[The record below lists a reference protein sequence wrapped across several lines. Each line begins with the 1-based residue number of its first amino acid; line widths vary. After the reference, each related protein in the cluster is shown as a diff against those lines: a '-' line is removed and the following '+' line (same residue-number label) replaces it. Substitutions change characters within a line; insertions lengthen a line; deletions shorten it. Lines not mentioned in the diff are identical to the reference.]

1 MTLSKKILATTLLL
15 VNFVLLHYIV
25 SSFPIRF
32 DFTQEGIYK
41 LSDSTKTML
50 EKLEDP
56 ITIDFYSSKSVTDL
70 PAWFK
75 NFSDRVEQMLE
86 QYAAASRGKIYL
98 NVIDP
103 KPDTE
108 EEERANAAGLNS
120 TELPN
125 GDRVFLGMAVA
136 QGDTEKVHP
145 FFNWNRETFLEYD
158 ISKTIYEAQLLTK
171 PRLGLITS
179 LPLKT
184 PSFPTMPGQPAPED
198 QFVVSQLENQFE
210 LVTIESTETELPANL
225 DLLAIIHPKDLGED
239 LRYSIDQYALSGK
252 PIFLAIDPSSLSE
265 RDRGRQQ
272 MMMGQMNQPTPSD
285 LPELLSAW
293 GIEYDPSYVVLD
305 QSNSLSRGTFSQPAW
320 LVFQDEFTNR
330 SLLPSSEL
338 EGILLLEAGQLKQ
351 SEGATANWEP
361 ILTTSSD
368 TFQAQSMMLQFSQP
382 QQLLSQS
389 QPIGEPVVVAG
400 LLTGEIN
407 SAFPEGKPS
416 LEETADGPEEA
427 TDSLSSGQ
435 ATILIVADSDF
446 LLDQFSIQRDQF
458 LPGMSQ
464 IRTLNDNQ
472 SFVSNFVEYL
482 GGSSDLIGIRG
493 KASTARPFE
502 VVEEMEAEAQKE
514 YQAKLEVVEA
524 ELQQINA
531 ELSRLVSEQAG
542 SGTIYATP
550 ELSAIIAE
558 NQEKQTQLRSEIRN
572 IRRNLRQGI
581 ETLGTIIGAIN
592 LLWAPVALLIFALIF
607 NRMRKSA

>member
-272 MMMGQMNQPTPSD
+272 MMMGQMNQPIPSD